1 MLNGSWGAEPVRRIR
16 NSLSASFSAF
26 SKSGVGKALPRRRS
40 LLLMVLPF
48 LLGLGWAYG
57 VSPTVYRDAAPA
69 QLAQGWQNI
78 WAQLLVERYRLAVN
92 TAVTGP
98 EFNENLVRLLG
109 AVDDPVAIVRSLG
122 ISDAGFLPLVERAQ
136 LTSMAAPP
144 EPDLRGDVEPFV
156 VGPVVLVLG
165 SIALT
170 LLNRLVLQPTVVAGA
185 RSLWGRRPGTVTMP
199 TVPSHIRRRAPEA
212 VETGAAEAG
221 QPVLRRLS
229 VFQGS
234 SGDYDDSWEIQA
246 GNSAFL
252 GECGLTAADSG
263 AQGSAPRVSA
273 LEAWLFDKDDPVRS
287 MTTIFATS
295 LVVNDPTARA
305 QMETRGNIVPLEPGA
320 TAYLETNALRLRVR
334 VIDVV
339 WGATG
344 AAPGNSFLESATSEI
359 TVWHKMAANFPDP
372 GSAPT
377 LPDLNPSQPTRP
389 RAGGPQSTQR
399 TRRSTLPAD
408 VTRPVVPP
416 QDDFHDDQGDFR
428 PVG

>member
-1 MLNGSWGAEPVRRIR
+1 MLNRPWGAEAVRRIR
-16 NSLSASFSAF
+16 NSFSATLSAFND
-26 SKSGVGKALPRRRS
+26 SGVRKALPQRRS

-48 LLGLGWAYG
+48 LLGLGWAYS

-69 QLAQGWQNI
+69 HLAQGWQNI
-78 WAQLLVERYRLAVN
+78 WTQLLVERYRLAVN
-92 TAVTGP
+92 TAVTSP

-109 AVDDPVAIVRSLG
+109 AVDDPVGIVRSLG
-122 ISDAGFLPLVERAQ
+122 ISDAGFLPLVEQAQ
-136 LTSMAAPP
+136 LTSMDAPP
-144 EPDLRGDVEPFV
+144 TPNLQGDLEPFV
-156 VGPVVLVLG
+156 VGPVVMVLG

-170 LLNRLVLQPTVVAGA
+170 LLNRLLLQPTVVAGA
-185 RSLWGRRPGTVTMP
+185 RALWRKRPGAEFLP
-199 TVPSHIRRRAPEA
+199 SAPSHIRRRAPEA
-212 VETGAAEAG
+212 VQTGDAEAG
-221 QPVLRRLS
+221 QPVLRQLS
-229 VFQGS
+229 VFQG
-234 SGDYDDSWEIQA
+234 GGGEYDDSWEIQA
-246 GNSAFL
+246 SNTAFL

-263 AQGSAPRVSA
+263 ALGSGSRVAA

-339 WGATG
+339 WGAAG

-359 TVWHKMAANFPDP
+359 TVWHKIAAGILDP
-372 GSAPT
+372 GNAPT
-377 LPDLNPSQPTRP
+377 LPSLNPSQPTRP
-389 RAGGPQSTQR
+389 RSTRTQPTQR
-399 TRRSTLPAD
+399 TRQSTFPAD

-416 QDDFHDDQGDFR
+416 QEDIYDDPGDFR